1 MRHSMKLRNFLLLTA
16 SLVVLGTAGAQVT
29 GILNYQGRV
38 SVKSVNFTGTGR
50 FKFVLV
56 DGTTLSP
63 GQTPLTLWNNDGIG
77 AGGNEPL
84 TAVELPVSSGL
95 YSVTLGDKS
104 LKNMAAAIPASVFQN
119 PDVRLRVWFDDGVN
133 GSQLEH
139 IK

>member
-1 MRHSMKLRNFLLLTA
+1 M
-16 SLVVLGTAGAQVT
+16 
-29 GILNYQGRV
+29 
-38 SVKSVNFTGTGR
+38 
-50 FKFVLV
+50 
-56 DGTTLSP
+56 
-63 GQTPLTLWNNDGIG
+63 
-77 AGGNEPL
+77 
-84 TAVELPVSSGL
+84 SSGL